1 MAVKSDTHSDE
12 YMPKPQGGDYSDSR
26 SPQEK
31 RGSAQDY
38 TQHGSREISLE
49 SQKGDGQPDPFRNLN
64 SK

>member
-12 YMPKPQGGDYSDSR
+12 YMPKPSGGDGDSR

-38 TQHGSREISLE
+38 TQYGSREVNLE
-49 SQKGDGQPDPFRNLN
+49 SQNGDGQPDPFRH
-64 SK
+64 SD